1 MQSVLSELERTK
13 LDSGDDDAFYDSP
26 RFVTHADEGFLR
38 GLTETY
44 ASVLE
49 PGDRI
54 LDAMSSWVSHLPDES
69 YDRVV
74 GHGLNEA
81 ELAANDALDESV
93 CRNLNAEQSLPF
105 ADDAFDAVLCAL
117 SVQYLEYPG
126 RVFAEFAR
134 VLDGGALVVSFT
146 NRMFPTK
153 AVRAWRVA
161 DMEGRREL
169 VKSYC
174 RAGGLAVTEVIEER
188 PQSDPLVA
196 VIARPE

>member
-174 RAGGLAVTEVIEER
+174 RAGSLAVTEVIEER